1 MSQSINP
8 KAAAYA
14 ELVADRKRCRACAN
28 LTNPSKYKEL
38 DSDEIGPVLLRIA
51 ETSLIPLGILCA
63 VTIFLVWLRYVP
75 GWLPIVLLALIALG
89 QIYLST
95 VARFRKR
102 ALKKEWLDE
111 IAAQKYTVELNENGF
126 DYFSTNVSYKPTWN
140 EVGSVY
146 QTKRLLMFCDAETYV
161 LLIPK
166 RAFASKQ
173 QLDEFLKLAYQKTVS
188 ERQAA

>member
-1 MSQSINP
+1 MRIEFQFSLNEWI
-8 KAAAYA
+8 
-14 ELVADRKRCRACAN
+14 EWKRAN
-28 LTNPSKYKEL
+28 LPKTKF
-38 DSDEIGPVLLRIA
+38 VLLRIA